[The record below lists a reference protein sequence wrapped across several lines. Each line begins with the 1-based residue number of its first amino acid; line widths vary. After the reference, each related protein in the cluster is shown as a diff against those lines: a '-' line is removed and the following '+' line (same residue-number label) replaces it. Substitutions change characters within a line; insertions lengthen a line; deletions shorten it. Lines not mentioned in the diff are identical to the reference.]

1 MFDLQ
6 VRQNKAARL
15 VLDLPVHSSASEALK
30 RIDRKPLLRRRME
43 HQAILMNKLIKKI
56 FLPLDPSFIQRRFS

>member
-43 HQAILMNKLIKKI
+43 HQAILNKLIKNI

>member
-43 HQAILMNKLIKKI
+43 HQAILMNKLIKNI